1 MKRRVRT
8 YSGQTTTNVTERET
22 INRKLSRKA
31 AAEGAVLMENNGIL
45 PISEDTKV
53 FIAGNGIINPI
64 KGGTGS
70 GDVNVREI
78 VDLFTGLENAGI
90 NITNKEAAK
99 AAIDDYENARNEFRD
114 EVLEKIDNIEVGS
127 NMSGFDVLAQ
137 AKRRE
142 SSSIEIEDAA
152 VKEADVSIYM
162 ISRIAGEGKDRH
174 ADPGDYYL
182 DEKEKQ
188 DLKKLSK
195 LTDNIIILINTG
207 GQIDLKD
214 IMGNPSVAA
223 ILNVS
228 QGGMELG
235 NAIVDVLTGKVT
247 PSGKLTST
255 WAINYSDFPSADTFS
270 YNDGDLEN
278 ENYTDGIYVG
288 YRYFDS
294 FGVSTQFSFGFGLS
308 YTNFEISDQKITA
321 EDGCVEVSAVIT
333 NIGDTFSGKEVF
345 QVYAA
350 CPQTGLKKELKRLVG
365 FDKTKLLAPGE
376 SDTVTVRFASKDLAS
391 FDEASAGFVVET
403 GEYIILTGNASDNVT
418 VCGVLWVEESVTIEK
433 VKHILP
439 LQDDIEEIVRPDDF
453 VEGIYASWKD
463 EAKKFT
469 QVPFLP
475 LAEKKAP
482 SGRNDLD
489 EIANEIAGR
498 LTDEELTALLMGEIS
513 KGQDNLKDNEL
524 VESGIYI
531 PGAAGETTN
540 VLEEKYEVPAISLA
554 DGPAGLRLQK
564 SYDVDKASGKIY
576 SLGLLASL
584 EGGLFAKQYDHE
596 NAETYFM
603 YPTAIPIGTCLA
615 QSFDIELV
623 KEVGEMVGNEMIL
636 FGVSWWLAPGMNIH
650 RNPLCGRNFEY
661 YSEDP
666 LLSGIMA
673 AAMTRGVQSVPGVGT
688 TIKHFACNSQEDNR
702 MGVSSNLSERALR
715 EIYLRGFEVAI
726 KTSQPMCI
734 MTSYNL
740 VNHIHTA
747 NSYDLCT
754 IAAREEWGFEGAI
767 MTDWTTTT
775 KGGSKPHVCA
785 IAGNDL
791 IMPGHKIDVD
801 DIMSSLKDGALPR
814 DTARACAAR
823 LIKVILQTL
832 GMEDVPAY
840 GEQFSFK

>member
-1 MKRRVRT
+1 MKRRVRA
-8 YSGQTTTNVTERET
+8 YSGKTSTDVTLRET
-22 INRKLSRKA
+22 RNREISRRA
-31 AAEGAVLMENNGIL
+31 AAEGAVLLENNGIL
-45 PISEDTKV
+45 AISENAKV
-53 FIAGNGIINPI
+53 FIAGNGIVHPI

-70 GDVNVREI
+70 GDVNEREI

-90 NITNKEAAK
+90 TITNRENAK
-99 AAIDDYENARNEFRD
+99 AAIDDYEKAKYEFRD

-127 NMSGFDVLAQ
+127 NMSGFDVLVSV
-137 AKRRE
+137 KRRE
-142 SSSIEIEDAA
+142 SSAIDIDEKA
-152 VKEADVSIYM
+152 VKEADASIYM
-162 ISRIAGEGKDRH
+162 ISRIAGEGRDRH

-182 DEKEKQ
+182 SDKEKK
-188 DLKKLSK
+188 DLKALSE
-195 LTDNIIILINTG
+195 LTDKIIVLINTG

-214 IMGNPSVAA
+214 IRENASVAA
-223 ILNVS
+223 LLNVS

-235 NAIVDVLTGKVT
+235 NAITDVLTGKVT

-255 WAINYSDFPSADTFS
+255 WSVNYEDFPSSATFS
-270 YNDGDLEN
+270 HNNGDLEN

-294 FGVSTQFSFGFGLS
+294 FGVQTEYNFGYGLS
-308 YTNFEISDQKITA
+308 YTSFEITEQKIAA
-321 EDGCVEVSAVIT
+321 EDGCIEVSAVIT
-333 NIGDTFSGKEVF
+333 NTGDKFSGKEVF

-350 CPQTGLKKELKRLVG
+350 CPQSELKKELKRLVG
-365 FDKTKLLAPGE
+365 FAKTKLLAPGE
-376 SDTVTVRFASKDLAS
+376 SDTVTVGFKSKDLAS
-391 FDEASAGFVVET
+391 FDEINAGFVVET
-403 GEYIILTGNASDNVT
+403 GEYIILSGNASDNIS
-418 VCGVLWVEESVTIEK
+418 VCGVLWVEESVEIEK

-439 LQDDIEEIVRPDDF
+439 LQDDIEEIVRPDDY
-453 VEGIYASWKD
+453 VEGIYAAWKD

-475 LAEKKAP
+475 LAENKAP
-482 SGRNDLD
+482 SGRTDLD
-489 EIANEIAGR
+489 DIANEIAGK
-498 LTDEELTALLMGEIS
+498 LTDEELTALLMGEIT

-524 VESGIYI
+524 VETGIYI

-540 VLEEKYEVPAISLA
+540 VLEEKYDIPAISLA
-554 DGPAGLRLQK
+554 DGPAGLRLQR

-584 EGGLFAKQYDHE
+584 EGGLLARKYDHE
-596 NAETYFM
+596 NAETYHM

-615 QSFDIELV
+615 QTFDTELV
-623 KEVGEMVGNEMIL
+623 KEVGEMVGNEMIE

-666 LLSGIMA
+666 FVSGVMA
-673 AAMTRGVQSVPGVGT
+673 AAMTNGVQSVPGVGT
-688 TIKHFACNSQEDNR
+688 TIKHFACKSQADNR

-715 EIYLRGFEVAI
+715 EIYIRGFEIAI

-747 NSYDLCT
+747 NSHDLCT
-754 IAAREEWGFEGAI
+754 IAAREEWGFEGVI

-801 DIMSSLKDGALPR
+801 DIMASLKDGSLPR

-840 GEQFSFK
+840 ADQFEF